1 MRPLPGLL
9 LPVLLPLWLVA
20 QGGAF
25 LMAQSAQDPAELRQ
39 KLADIQGRLN
49 QVDQQL
55 SSLKKRRKGVL
66 VEIQGISLQRD
77 RARAQV
83 EGARLRRDQA
93 QTEVQVIGREQAR
106 IQGEVQ
112 RLQSDL
118 RRQVRWMQA
127 LGPWGDLGLYA
138 SFKDLEAW
146 LVRGR
151 MLAWARLQERKQ
163 LGQVHRLQGD
173 LAVKEKALKEVL
185 ARVAADE
192 KEAAQLQAA
201 LRLQEEKLNS
211 FLDGLQKDETA
222 QKQAQA
228 ELAEEALQLERLLSG
243 LLGKPKGEAFEATVA
258 FANLRGELPQP
269 VEGTLSQAFGEHLH
283 PRFHTKTMQSGLLIA
298 ANGGAPVG
306 AVADGKVA
314 FADYYQSY
322 GPMVI
327 LDHGGGWF
335 TLYTH
340 LLGLS
345 VSKGQ
350 VLRAGESV
358 GAVGDTVDGP
368 RLGFEI
374 RHQAQPQDPQK
385 WLKRRY
391 R

>member
-1 MRPLPGLL
+1 MRRFLGLL
-9 LPVLLPLWLVA
+9 LPLVLV
-20 QGGAF
+20 
-25 LMAQSAQDPAELRQ
+25 AQSAQDPAELRK
-39 KLADIQGRLN
+39 KLAAIQGRLG
-49 QVDQQL
+49 QVDLQL
-55 SSLKKRRKGVL
+55 ASLKKRRKGVL

-77 RARAQV
+77 RVRTQV

-93 QTEVQVIGREQAR
+93 QNEVQVIGKEQSR
-106 IQGEVQ
+106 IQGEVR
-112 RLQSDL
+112 RLQEDL
-118 RRQVRWMQA
+118 RKQVRWMQA
-127 LGPWGDLGLYA
+127 LGPWGDLGLYIT
-138 SFKDLEAW
+138 FKDLEAW

-163 LGQVHRLQGD
+163 LDHIHRLQGD
-173 LAVKEKALKEVL
+173 LAVKEKSLKEVL
-185 ARVAADE
+185 ARLAME
-192 KEAAQLQAA
+192 EREAAQLQSA
-201 LRLQEEKLNS
+201 LRLQEDKLNS
-211 FLDGLQKDETA
+211 FLDGLQKDEVA

-228 ELAEEALQLERLLSG
+228 ELAEEAVQLERLLAG
-243 LLGKPKGEAFEATVA
+243 LLGKPRGETYEAAVA
-258 FANLRGELPQP
+258 FTALRAELPQP
-269 VEGTLSQAFGEHLH
+269 VEGTLALGFGEHLH
-283 PRFHTKTMQSGLLIA
+283 PRFRTKTMQSGLLIA
-298 ANGGAPVG
+298 TAGGAPVA

-335 TLYTH
+335 TLYMH
-340 LLGLS
+340 LTGLD
-345 VSKGQ
+345 VTKGQ
-350 VLRAGESV
+350 VLKAGESV

>member
-1 MRPLPGLL
+1 VRRSLALL
-9 LPVLLPLWLVA
+9 LPAILA
-20 QGGAF
+20 
-25 LMAQSAQDPAELRQ
+25 AQSTPDPAELRQ
-39 KLADIQGRLN
+39 KLAAIQGRLG

-55 SSLKKRRKGVL
+55 ASLKKRRKGVL

-83 EGARLRRDQA
+83 DGARLRRDQA
-93 QTEVQVIGREQAR
+93 ESEVQFLSREQAR
-106 IQGEVQ
+106 IRGEVQ
-112 RLQSDL
+112 KLQGDL

-127 LGPWGDLGLYA
+127 LGPLGDVGFFA

-151 MLAWARLQERKQ
+151 MLAWARLQERKH
-163 LGQVHRLQGD
+163 LDQVRKLQGD

-185 ARVAADE
+185 ARLATE
-192 KEAAQLQAA
+192 EREAALLQAA
-201 LRLQEEKLNS
+201 LRLQEDKLNA
-211 FLDGLQKDETA
+211 FLEGLQQDETA

-228 ELAEEALQLERLLSG
+228 ELAEEAVQLERLLSG
-243 LLGKPKGEAFEATVA
+243 LLAKPKTESFEAAVA

-269 VEGTLSQAFGEHLH
+269 VDGNLALGFGEHLH
-283 PRFHTKTMQSGLLIA
+283 PRFHTKTLQSGVLIA
-298 ANGGAPVG
+298 ANGAAPVG
-306 AVADGKVA
+306 AVADGRVV

-340 LLGLS
+340 LQGIQ
-345 VSKGQ
+345 VAKGQ
-350 VLRAGESV
+350 VLKTGEAV

-385 WLKRRY
+385 WFKRRY

>member
-1 MRPLPGLL
+1 MRRLLGLF
-9 LPVLLPLWLVA
+9 LPLVLAA
-20 QGGAF
+20 QG
-25 LMAQSAQDPAELRQ
+25 AQDPAELRQ
-39 KLADIQGRLN
+39 KLAVIQGRLG

-55 SSLKKRRKGVL
+55 ASLKKRRKGVL

-93 QTEVQVIGREQAR
+93 QSEVQVIGREQTR
-106 IQGEVQ
+106 IQGEVH
-112 RLQSDL
+112 RLQGDL
-118 RRQVRWMQA
+118 RKQVRWLQA
-127 LGPWGDLGLYA
+127 LGPLGDLGFTTT
-138 SFKDLEAW
+138 FKDLEAW
-146 LVRGR
+146 LERGR
-151 MLAWARLQERKQ
+151 LLAWARLQERKR
-163 LGQVHRLQGD
+163 LDLIHRLQGD

-185 ARVAADE
+185 GRLASEER
-192 KEAAQLQAA
+192 EAAQLQAA
-201 LRLQEEKLNS
+201 LRLQEDRLNE
-211 FLDGLQKDETA
+211 FLDGLQKDEVA

-228 ELAEEALQLERLLSG
+228 ELAEEAVQLERLLAS
-243 LLGKPKGEAFEATVA
+243 LLGKPKGEAFEAVVA
-258 FANLRGELPQP
+258 FQNLRGDLPQP
-269 VEGTLSQAFGEHLH
+269 VAGTLAQGFGEHLH
-283 PRFHTKTMQSGLLIA
+283 PRFRTKTMQSGLLIA
-298 ANGGAPVG
+298 AASGATVA

-340 LLGLS
+340 LLGLG
-345 VSKGQ
+345 VAKGQ
-350 VLRAGESV
+350 VLKAGEPV

-368 RLGFEI
+368 RLGFEV

-385 WLKRRY
+385 WLKQKY

>member
-1 MRPLPGLL
+1 MRRGLGL
-9 LPVLLPLWLVA
+9 FLPVILV
-20 QGGAF
+20 
-25 LMAQSAQDPAELRQ
+25 AQSAQDPAELRQ
-39 KLADIQGRLN
+39 KLAAIQGRLG

-55 SSLKKRRKGVL
+55 ASLKKRRKGVL

-77 RARAQV
+77 RAKAQV
-83 EGARLRRDQA
+83 EGARLRQEQA
-93 QTEVQVIGREQAR
+93 QSEVQTIGRQQTR
-106 IQGEVQ
+106 IQGEV
-112 RLQSDL
+112 LQLRGDL
-118 RRQVRWMQA
+118 RKQVRWMQA
-127 LGPWGDLGLYA
+127 LGPWGDLGLYVT
-138 SFKDLEAW
+138 FRDLEAW

-151 MLAWARLQERKQ
+151 MLAWARLQERKRLNLIHQ
-163 LGQVHRLQGD
+163 LQGD
-173 LAVKEKALKEVL
+173 LAAKEKALKEVL
-185 ARVAADE
+185 ARLAT
-192 KEAAQLQAA
+192 EARESAMLQAT
-201 LRLQEEKLNS
+201 LRLQEDKLNS

-228 ELAEEALQLERLLSG
+228 ELAEEAVQLERLLSG
-243 LLGKPKGEAFEATVA
+243 LLGKPKGEAFEASVA
-258 FANLRGELPQP
+258 FASLRGDLPQP
-269 VEGTLSQAFGEHLH
+269 VDGTLALGFGEHLH
-283 PRFHTKTMQSGLLIA
+283 PRFHTRTMQSGLLIA
-298 ANGGAPVG
+298 AAGGTPVA

-345 VSKGQ
+345 IAKGQ
-350 VLRAGESV
+350 VLKAGESL

-374 RHQAQPQDPQK
+374 RYQAQPQDPQK

>member
-1 MRPLPGLL
+1 MRPLAAVL
-9 LPVLLPLWLVA
+9 LPVILA
-20 QGGAF
+20 
-25 LMAQSAQDPAELRQ
+25 AQSAQDPAELRQ
-39 KLADIQGRLN
+39 KLAAIQGRLG

-55 SSLKKRRKGVL
+55 ASLKKRRKGVL

-77 RARAQV
+77 RAKAQV

-93 QTEVQVIGREQAR
+93 QNEVQVIGRERTR
-106 IQGEVQ
+106 IQGEMQ
-112 RLQSDL
+112 RLQGSL
-118 RRQVRWMQA
+118 RKQVRWMQA
-127 LGPWGDLGLYA
+127 LGPWGDVALYVT
-138 SFKDLEAW
+138 FKDLEAW

-163 LGQVHRLQGD
+163 LSQIQRLQGD
-173 LAVKEKALKEVL
+173 LASKEKSLKEVL
-185 ARVAADE
+185 ARLAHE
-192 KEAAQLQAA
+192 EQEAAQLQAA

-211 FLDGLQKDETA
+211 FLEGLQKDEVA

-228 ELAEEALQLERLLSG
+228 ELAEEAVQLERLLAG
-243 LLGKPKGEAFEATVA
+243 LLSKPKGEAFEPAVA
-258 FANLRGELPQP
+258 FAGLRGELPQP
-269 VEGTLSQAFGEHLH
+269 VEGTLALGFGEHLH
-283 PRFHTKTMQSGLLIA
+283 PRFRTKTMQSGLLISA
-298 ANGGAPVG
+298 PGGASVA

-340 LLGLS
+340 LLGLG

-350 VLRAGESV
+350 VLKAGEAV

>member
-1 MRPLPGLL
+1 MRRCLSLL
-9 LPVLLPLWLVA
+9 LPLVLLA
-20 QGGAF
+20 QN
-25 LMAQSAQDPAELRQ
+25 AQDPAELRQ
-39 KLADIQGRLN
+39 KLAVIQGRLG

-55 SSLKKRRKGVL
+55 ASLKKRRKGVL
-66 VEIQGISLQRD
+66 VEMQGISLQRD
-77 RARAQV
+77 RVKAQV

-93 QTEVQVIGREQAR
+93 QGEVQVIGREQTR
-106 IQGEVQ
+106 IQSEVH
-112 RLQSDL
+112 RLQGDL

-127 LGPWGDLGLYA
+127 LGPWGDLGLYVT
-138 SFKDLEAW
+138 FKDLEAW

-163 LGQVHRLQGD
+163 LDLIHRLQGD
-173 LAVKEKALKEVL
+173 LAAKQKSLKEVL
-185 ARVAADE
+185 GRLASDE
-192 KEAAQLQAA
+192 REAAQLQAA
-201 LRLQEEKLNS
+201 LRLQEDKLNG
-211 FLDGLQKDETA
+211 FLEGLQQDETA

-228 ELAEEALQLERLLSG
+228 ELAEEAVQLERLLAG
-243 LLGKPKGEAFEATVA
+243 LLGKPKGEAFEAAVA
-258 FANLRGELPQP
+258 FASLRGELPQP
-269 VEGTLSQAFGEHLH
+269 VDGTLALGFGEHLH
-283 PRFHTKTMQSGLLIA
+283 PRFHTKTMQSGLLITA
-298 ANGGAPVG
+298 PGSAPVA
-306 AVADGKVA
+306 AVADGRVV

-322 GPMVI
+322 GAMVI

-340 LLGLS
+340 LLGLG
-345 VSKGQ
+345 VAKGQ
-350 VLRAGESV
+350 VLKAGEAV

>member
-1 MRPLPGLL
+1 MHRGLCLFLPALL
-9 LPVLLPLWLVA
+9 LA
-20 QGGAF
+20 QG
-25 LMAQSAQDPAELRQ
+25 AQDPAELRQ
-39 KLADIQGRLN
+39 KLAAIQGRLG

-55 SSLKKRRKGVL
+55 TSLKKRRKGVL
-66 VEIQGISLQRD
+66 VDLQGISLQRD
-77 RARAQV
+77 RAKAQV

-93 QTEVQVIGREQAR
+93 QNEVQVIGREQTR
-106 IQGEVQ
+106 IQGEVL
-112 RLQSDL
+112 RLQGDL
-118 RRQVRWMQA
+118 RRQVRWLQA
-127 LGPWGDLGLYA
+127 LGPLGDVGFYA
-138 SFKDLEAW
+138 TFRDLEAW

-151 MLAWARLQERKQ
+151 MLAWARLQERKR
-163 LGQVHRLQGD
+163 LDLIHRLQGD
-173 LAVKEKALKEVL
+173 LAAKEKALKEVL
-185 ARVAADE
+185 GRLASEER
-192 KEAAQLQAA
+192 EAAQLQAT
-201 LRLQEEKLNS
+201 LRLQEDKLNT
-211 FLDGLQKDETA
+211 FLDGLQKDEVA

-228 ELAEEALQLERLLSG
+228 ELAEEAVQLERLLSG
-243 LLGKPKGEAFEATVA
+243 LLGKPKGEAFEAAIA
-258 FANLRGELPQP
+258 FATLRGELPRP
-269 VEGTLSQAFGEHLH
+269 VDGTLALGFGEHLH

-298 ANGGAPVG
+298 ATGGSTVA

-340 LLGLS
+340 LLGLD
-345 VSKGQ
+345 VTRGQ
-350 VLRAGESV
+350 VLRAGEAV

-385 WLKRRY
+385 WLKAKY

>member
-1 MRPLPGLL
+1 MRPLAALL
-9 LPVLLPLWLVA
+9 LPAILA
-20 QGGAF
+20 
-25 LMAQSAQDPAELRQ
+25 AQSAQDPAELRQ
-39 KLADIQGRLN
+39 KLAAIQGRLG

-55 SSLKKRRKGVL
+55 ASLKKRRKGVL

-77 RARAQV
+77 RAKAQV

-93 QTEVQVIGREQAR
+93 QSEVQVIGRERTR
-106 IQGEVQ
+106 IHGEVQ
-112 RLQSDL
+112 RLQGSL
-118 RRQVRWMQA
+118 RKQVRWMQA
-127 LGPWGDLGLYA
+127 LGPWGDVALYIT
-138 SFKDLEAW
+138 FKDLEAW

-163 LGQVHRLQGD
+163 LGQIQRLQGD
-173 LAVKEKALKEVL
+173 LAAKEKALKEVL
-185 ARVAADE
+185 ARLAHE
-192 KEAAQLQAA
+192 EQEAGQLQAA
-201 LRLQEEKLNS
+201 LRLQEDKLNS
-211 FLDGLQKDETA
+211 FLDGLQKDEVA

-228 ELAEEALQLERLLSG
+228 ELAEEAVQLERLLAG
-243 LLGKPKGEAFEATVA
+243 LLSKPKGEAFEPAVA
-258 FANLRGELPQP
+258 FASLRGELPQP
-269 VEGTLSQAFGEHLH
+269 VEGALALGFGEHLH
-283 PRFHTKTMQSGLLIA
+283 PRFKTKTMQSGLLISA
-298 ANGGAPVG
+298 SGGANVA

-340 LLGLS
+340 LLGLG
-345 VSKGQ
+345 VAKGQ
-350 VLRAGESV
+350 VLKAGEAV

>member
-1 MRPLPGLL
+1 MRRGLGL
-9 LPVLLPLWLVA
+9 ILPVILV
-20 QGGAF
+20 
-25 LMAQSAQDPAELRQ
+25 AQSAQDPAELRQ
-39 KLADIQGRLN
+39 KLAAIQGRLG

-55 SSLKKRRKGVL
+55 EALKKRRKGVL

-77 RARAQV
+77 RAKAQV

-93 QTEVQVIGREQAR
+93 QSEVRVISREQAR
-106 IQGEVQ
+106 IHGEVLK
-112 RLQSDL
+112 LQGDL
-118 RRQVRWMQA
+118 RKQVRWMQA
-127 LGPWGDLGLYA
+127 LGPWGDLGFYA
-138 SFKDLEAW
+138 TFRDIEAW

-151 MLAWARLQERKQ
+151 MLAWARVQERKR
-163 LGQVHRLQGD
+163 LDHIHRLQGD
-173 LAVKEKALKEVL
+173 LSAKEKVLKEVL
-185 ARVAADE
+185 TRLAGEER
-192 KEAAQLQAA
+192 EAAQLQAA
-201 LRLQEEKLNS
+201 LRLQDEKLNA
-211 FLDGLQKDETA
+211 FLDGLQQDEVA

-228 ELAEEALQLERLLSG
+228 ELAEEAVQLERLLAG
-243 LLGKPKGEAFEATVA
+243 LLSKPKGEAFEAAVS
-258 FANLRGELPQP
+258 FASLHGGLPQP
-269 VEGTLSQAFGEHLH
+269 VEGTLALGFGEHLH
-283 PRFHTKTMQSGLLIA
+283 PRFRTRTMQSGLLITA
-298 ANGGAPVG
+298 HGGTPVA

-340 LLGLS
+340 LLGLQ
-345 VSKGQ
+345 VAKGQ
-350 VLRAGESV
+350 VLKAGESL

-385 WLKRRY
+385 WLKRKY